1 MKFNIRGQ
9 KLEITEAIRSY
20 AEKKVSKLD
29 KYFDSPEDL
38 NVNIVIKPKGVE
50 QKVEV
55 TISFKK
61 SIIRAEDSNKDLY
74 AALDLVVDKLERQIR
89 KNKTRMKKSK
99 DSIKMFN
106 LEFEV
111 KADETNETTI
121 VRRKNI
127 EMKPMNEEEAIL
139 QMELIG
145 HSFYVFKNID
155 TGITNVL
162 YKREDGNYGIMEI
175 M

>member
-74 AALDLVVDKLERQIR
+74 AALDLVVDKLERPIR